1 MIIDR
6 YLFRVFSRVVLILFC
21 SLAGL
26 LIVIDSFNNLDEL
39 IACSRTAG
47 GIWRVVGDYYGARTL
62 LLFDYMGGML
72 AMTGAMFA
80 VTWLQRSNELTA
92 LGAAGIPTSRLLRPI
107 VLGAMLISALGI
119 VNREWG
125 LPSVRS
131 QLSRDIK
138 NWSGEHAQQF
148 SPKYDPQSDV
158 LLRGLALVAKDRRI
172 EAPNF
177 RLPSTAGMWG
187 NELVGQAAYF
197 RAAEQG
203 RPSGWLIVGVQQPEE
218 IAELESVQ
226 VHDRPLLLS
235 PKNYSWLQ
243 ADECFVA
250 SPLSFEELYV
260 GNGWRHYLSTPELV
274 YGLKTR
280 ALENSNELKVLLHNR
295 FLQPLLDLVVLFL
308 GLPLVLRRDA
318 RKIFITAGMSMS
330 LVAAYYAVTLLCR
343 ALGNN
348 YLLSPALASWAPLLA
363 FGPIAFVSARP
374 LWD

>member
-6 YLFRVFSRVVLILFC
+6 YLFRVFFRVVLILFC

-39 IACSRTAG
+39 VACSRSAG
-47 GIWRVVGDYYGARTL
+47 GIWKVLGDYYGARTL

-92 LGAAGIPTSRLLRPI
+92 LSAAGIPTSRLLRPV
-107 VLGAMLISALGI
+107 VLGAMLISMLGI

-125 LPSVRS
+125 LPTVRS

-138 NWSGEHAQQF
+138 NWTGEHAQQF
-148 SPKYDPQSDV
+148 SPKYDPQTDV
-158 LLRGLALVAKDRRI
+158 LIRGLALVAKDRRI

-177 RLPSTAGMWG
+177 RLPPEAGLWG
-187 NELVGQAAYF
+187 KELVGQAAYF
-197 RAAEQG
+197 HSADGE
-203 RPSGWLIVGVQQPEE
+203 RPSGWLLVSVRQPEDLG
-218 IAELESVQ
+218 ELESVAI
-226 VHDRPLLLS
+226 HGRPLLLS
-235 PKNYSWLQ
+235 PKNHRWLKEG
-243 ADECFVA
+243 ECFVV
-250 SPLSFEELYV
+250 SQLSFEELYV
-260 GNGWRHYLSTPELV
+260 GGGWRHYLSTKELIS
-274 YGLKTR
+274 GLKTR
-280 ALENSNELKVLLHNR
+280 ALENSNELKILLHSR
-295 FLQPLLDLVVLFL
+295 FLQPFLDLVVLFL

-318 RKIFITAGMSMS
+318 RKIFITAGMSMT
-330 LVAAYYAVTLLCR
+330 LVGTYYAVTLFCR

-348 YLLSPALASWAPLLA
+348 YLLSPVLAAWGPLLA
-363 FGPIAFVSARP
+363 FGPVAFVSARP

>member
-6 YLFRVFSRVVLILFC
+6 YLFRVFFRVVLILFC

-39 IACSRTAG
+39 IACSRSEG
-47 GIWRVVGDYYGARTL
+47 GIWRVLADYYGARTL
-62 LLFDYMGGML
+62 LLFDYMAGML

-80 VTWLQRSNELTA
+80 ITWLQRSNELTA
-92 LGAAGIPTSRLLRPI
+92 LSAAGVPTSRLLRPI
-107 VLGAMLISALGI
+107 VLGAMLISGLGAI
-119 VNREWG
+119 NREWG

-158 LLRGLALVAKDRRI
+158 LLRGLALFASDRRI

-177 RLPSTAGMWG
+177 RLPPEAGLWG
-187 NELVGQAAYF
+187 KELVGQAAYF
-197 RAAEQG
+197 RAAEG
-203 RPSGWLIVGVQQPEE
+203 ERPAGWLLMGVHQPEDL
-218 IAELESVQ
+218 AELESLS
-226 VHDRPLLLS
+226 VHGRPLLLS
-235 PKNYSWLQ
+235 PKNHAWLKPG
-243 ADECFVA
+243 ECFVV
-250 SPLSFEELYV
+250 SQLSFEELYV
-260 GNGWRHYLSTPELV
+260 GSGWRHYLSTPELV
-274 YGLKTR
+274 FGLKSR
-280 ALENSNELKVLLHNR
+280 ALENSNELKILLHSR

-318 RKIFITAGMSMS
+318 RKIFVTAGMSMT
-330 LVAAYYAVTLLCR
+330 LVGTYYAVTLFCR

-348 YLLSPALASWAPLLA
+348 YLLSPALAAWAPLLA
-363 FGPIAFVSARP
+363 FGPVAFVSARP